1 MSNWLRHE
9 GLLTKSL
16 ERVVGS
22 HIQAT
27 EKEHV
32 VSKMCEYNNTKESKF
47 VEMSNSVSNFQITAM
62 TIITTVTFAA
72 ALQLPGG
79 YDSNGKAILK
89 DNKHFKNFL
98 KCDSVAFVTSA
109 AAMCIHFCTAPITK
123 NSIIVW
129 AKVILSALL
138 IDIAIVFMVFAFPA
152 GISAVLDENSTISGW
167 VQISFSIS
175 IFLLTSFMAF
185 HMGFPYFL
193 RVRKLLGYM
202 WPQSLPKVIISSSN

>member
-1 MSNWLRHE
+1 MTFLSKHLQKAFMSNWLRRVDQP
-9 GLLTKSL
+9 TKSL

-32 VSKMCEYNNTKESKF
+32 VSKMCEDKNTKEPTF
-47 VEMSNSVSNFQITAM
+47 FQISNSVSDFQITAM

-79 YDSNGKAILK
+79 YDNNGKAILK
-89 DNKHFKNFL
+89 DNKHFKDFL
-98 KCDSVAFVTSA
+98 KYDSLAFGISA
-109 AAMCIHFCTAPITK
+109 AAMCIHFCTASLTK
-123 NSIIVW
+123 NHSIVL
-129 AKVILSALL
+129 AKAILSSFL

-152 GISAVLDENSTISGW
+152 GISAVLDENSTTSRW
-167 VQISFSIS
+167 VPISFLIS
-175 IFLLTSFMAF
+175 LFLFLSFVVF
-185 HMGFPYFL
+185 RMGFPSFL

-202 WPQSLPKVIISSSN
+202 

>member
-1 MSNWLRHE
+1 MSNWLRRE

-32 VSKMCEYNNTKESKF
+32 VSKMCEDNNTKEPKF
-47 VEMSNSVSNFQITAM
+47 VQISNMSDFQIMAITV
-62 TIITTVTFAA
+62 ITTVTFAA

-89 DNKHFKNFL
+89 DNKHLKDFL
-98 KCDSVAFVTSA
+98 KHDSLAFGTSA
-109 AAMCIHFCTAPITK
+109 AAMCIHFCTAALTK
-123 NSIIVW
+123 NHSIVY
-129 AKVILSALL
+129 ANVILSTLL
-138 IDIAIVFMVFAFPA
+138 IDIAIVSMVFAFPS
-152 GISAVLDENSTISGW
+152 GISAAFLDENSTISGSFRTSFF
-167 VQISFSIS
+167 ISLFPFFI
-175 IFLLTSFMAF
+175 FMAF
-185 HMGFPYFL
+185 RIGFQYFL

-202 WPQSLPKVIISSSN
+202 